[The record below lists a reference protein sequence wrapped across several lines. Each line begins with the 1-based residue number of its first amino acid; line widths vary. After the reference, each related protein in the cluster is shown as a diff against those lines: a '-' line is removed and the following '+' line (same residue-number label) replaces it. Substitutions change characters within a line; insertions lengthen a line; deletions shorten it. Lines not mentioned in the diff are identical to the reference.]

1 MLGDRLK
8 ELRLNNGLKQ
18 SDLLKKFN
26 LSSARYSQYEN
37 DKRVPDYELL
47 IKFADFYNVSIDYL
61 LGRTNVIKPENIDE
75 NDLLA
80 KLNTA
85 DSETKAS
92 VEQFLNYLLYEKE
105 RKNKEKED
113 NSTKKITAND
123 IAIYKFLSPSVH
135 EWIRKHYLELFSRDE
150 EDD

>member
-1 MLGDRLK
+1 MLGNRLK
-8 ELRLNNGLKQ
+8 ELRINNGLKQ

-37 DKRVPDYELL
+37 NKRVPDYELL
-47 IKFADFYNVSIDYL
+47 IKFADFYSVSIDYL
-61 LGRTNVIKPENIDE
+61 LGRTNVIKPEKIDE

-105 RKNKEKED
+105 RKNKEKND
-113 NSTKKITAND
+113 NNAKKNTDNE
-123 IAIYKFLSPSVH
+123 IAI
-135 EWIRKHYLELFSRDE
+135 
-150 EDD
+150 

>member
-105 RKNKEKED
+105 RKHKEKND
-113 NSTKKITAND
+113 NNAKKNTDNK
-123 IAIYKFLSPSVH
+123 IAI
-135 EWIRKHYLELFSRDE
+135 
-150 EDD
+150 

>member
-61 LGRTNVIKPENIDE
+61 LGRTNVIKPEKIDE

-105 RKNKEKED
+105 RKNKEKND
-113 NSTKKITAND
+113 NNAKKNTDNE
-123 IAIYKFLSPSVH
+123 IAI
-135 EWIRKHYLELFSRDE
+135 
-150 EDD
+150 

>member
-1 MLGDRLK
+1 MNNMKKIRESLNLTQVKVANDLK
-8 ELRLNNGLKQ
+8 
-18 SDLLKKFN
+18 
-26 LSSARYSQYEN
+26 LSRQVYNFYEN
-37 DKRVPDYELL
+37 GKRNPDMQTL
-47 IKFADFYNVSIDYL
+47 IKIADYYNVSIDYL

-92 VEQFLNYLLYEKE
+92 VEQFLNYLIYEKE

-113 NSTKKITAND
+113 NSIKKNTDNE
-123 IAIYKFLSPSVH
+123 IAI
-135 EWIRKHYLELFSRDE
+135 
-150 EDD
+150 

>member
-1 MLGDRLK
+1 MLSKRLK
-8 ELRLNNGLKQ
+8 ELRMNNGLKQ
-18 SDLLKKFN
+18 SDLAKL
-26 LSSARYSQYEN
+26 LSISTSRYGQYETG
-37 DKRVPDYELL
+37 RRSPDYKLL
-47 IKFADFYNVSIDYL
+47 IQIANFYNVSIDYL

-105 RKNKEKED
+105 RKHKKKND
-113 NSTKKITAND
+113 NNAKKNTDNE
-123 IAIYKFLSPSVH
+123 IAI
-135 EWIRKHYLELFSRDE
+135 
-150 EDD
+150 

>member
-1 MLGDRLK
+1 MLSKRLK
-8 ELRLNNGLKQ
+8 ELRMNNGLKQ
-18 SDLLKKFN
+18 SDLAKL
-26 LSSARYSQYEN
+26 LSISTSRYGQYETG
-37 DKRVPDYELL
+37 RRSPDYKLL
-47 IKFADFYNVSIDYL
+47 IQIANFYNVSIDYL

-105 RKNKEKED
+105 RKHKEKED
-113 NSTKKITAND
+113 NSTKKNTDNE
-123 IAIYKFLSPSVH
+123 IAI
-135 EWIRKHYLELFSRDE
+135 
-150 EDD
+150 

>member
-8 ELRLNNGLKQ
+8 KLRLNNGLKQ

-113 NSTKKITAND
+113 NSTKKNTDNE
-123 IAIYKFLSPSVH
+123 IAI
-135 EWIRKHYLELFSRDE
+135 
-150 EDD
+150 

>member
-1 MLGDRLK
+1 MNNMKKIRESLQLTQVKVANDLK
-8 ELRLNNGLKQ
+8 
-18 SDLLKKFN
+18 
-26 LSSARYSQYEN
+26 LSRQVYNFYEN
-37 DKRVPDYELL
+37 GKRNPDMQTL
-47 IKFADFYNVSIDYL
+47 IKIADYYGVSIDYL

-92 VEQFLNYLLYEKE
+92 VEQFLNYLIYEKE

-113 NSTKKITAND
+113 NSTKKNTDNE
-123 IAIYKFLSPSVH
+123 IAI
-135 EWIRKHYLELFSRDE
+135 
-150 EDD
+150 

>member
-1 MLGDRLK
+1 MLSKRLK
-8 ELRLNNGLKQ
+8 ELRMNNGLKQ
-18 SDLLKKFN
+18 SDLAKL
-26 LSSARYSQYEN
+26 LSISTSRYGQYETG
-37 DKRVPDYELL
+37 RRSPDYKLL
-47 IKFADFYNVSIDYL
+47 IQIANFYNVSIDYL

-105 RKNKEKED
+105 RKHKEKND
-113 NSTKKITAND
+113 NNAKKNTD
-123 IAIYKFLSPSVH
+123 KEIAI
-135 EWIRKHYLELFSRDE
+135 
-150 EDD
+150 

>member
-113 NSTKKITAND
+113 NSTKKNTDNE
-123 IAIYKFLSPSVH
+123 IAI
-135 EWIRKHYLELFSRDE
+135 
-150 EDD
+150 

>member
-1 MLGDRLK
+1 MNNMKKIRELLQLTQVKVANDLK
-8 ELRLNNGLKQ
+8 
-18 SDLLKKFN
+18 
-26 LSSARYSQYEN
+26 LSRQVYNFYEN
-37 DKRVPDYELL
+37 GKRNPDMQTL
-47 IKFADFYNVSIDYL
+47 IKIADYYGVSIDYL

-105 RKNKEKED
+105 RKNKEKND
-113 NSTKKITAND
+113 NNAKKNTDNE
-123 IAIYKFLSPSVH
+123 IAI
-135 EWIRKHYLELFSRDE
+135 
-150 EDD
+150 

>member
-105 RKNKEKED
+105 RKNKEKND
-113 NSTKKITAND
+113 NNVKKNTDNE
-123 IAIYKFLSPSVH
+123 IAI
-135 EWIRKHYLELFSRDE
+135 
-150 EDD
+150 

>member
-113 NSTKKITAND
+113 NSTKKNTENE
-123 IAIYKFLSPSVH
+123 IAI
-135 EWIRKHYLELFSRDE
+135 
-150 EDD
+150 

>member
-75 NDLLA
+75 NDLLS
-80 KLNTA
+80 KINTA

-105 RKNKEKED
+105 RKNKEKND
-113 NSTKKITAND
+113 NNVKKNTDNE
-123 IAIYKFLSPSVH
+123 IAI
-135 EWIRKHYLELFSRDE
+135 
-150 EDD
+150 

>member
-113 NSTKKITAND
+113 NSTKKNTDNK
-123 IAIYKFLSPSVH
+123 IAI
-135 EWIRKHYLELFSRDE
+135 
-150 EDD
+150 

>member
-1 MLGDRLK
+1 MNNMKKIRESLQLTQVKVANDLK
-8 ELRLNNGLKQ
+8 
-18 SDLLKKFN
+18 
-26 LSSARYSQYEN
+26 LSRQVYNFYEN
-37 DKRVPDYELL
+37 GKRNPDMQTL
-47 IKFADFYNVSIDYL
+47 IKIADYYGVSIDYL

-105 RKNKEKED
+105 RKHKEKND
-113 NSTKKITAND
+113 NNAKKNTDNE
-123 IAIYKFLSPSVH
+123 IAI
-135 EWIRKHYLELFSRDE
+135 
-150 EDD
+150 

>member
-1 MLGDRLK
+1 MLSKRLK
-8 ELRLNNGLKQ
+8 ELRMNNSLKQ
-18 SDLLKKFN
+18 SDLAKL
-26 LSSARYSQYEN
+26 LSISTSRYGQYETG
-37 DKRVPDYELL
+37 RRSPDYKLL
-47 IKFADFYNVSIDYL
+47 IQIANFYNVSIDYL

-105 RKNKEKED
+105 RKHKEKNYNNAKKNTD
-113 NSTKKITAND
+113 NE
-123 IAIYKFLSPSVH
+123 IAI
-135 EWIRKHYLELFSRDE
+135 
-150 EDD
+150 

>member
-75 NDLLA
+75 NDLLS
-80 KLNTA
+80 KINTA

-113 NSTKKITAND
+113 NSTKKKYRQRDSNLKIF
-123 IAIYKFLSPSVH
+123 ISVCT
-135 EWIRKHYLELFSRDE
+135 WMD
-150 EDD
+150 

>member
-85 DSETKAS
+85 DSETKAA

-105 RKNKEKED
+105 RKNKEKND
-113 NSTKKITAND
+113 NNAKKNTDNE
-123 IAIYKFLSPSVH
+123 IAI
-135 EWIRKHYLELFSRDE
+135 
-150 EDD
+150 

>member
-1 MLGDRLK
+1 MLSKRLK
-8 ELRLNNGLKQ
+8 ELRMNNGLKQ
-18 SDLLKKFN
+18 SDLAKL
-26 LSSARYSQYEN
+26 LSISTSRYGQYETG
-37 DKRVPDYELL
+37 RRSPDYKLL
-47 IKFADFYNVSIDYL
+47 IQIANFYNVSIDYL

-105 RKNKEKED
+105 RKHKEKND
-113 NSTKKITAND
+113 NNAKKNTDNE
-123 IAIYKFLSPSVH
+123 IAI
-135 EWIRKHYLELFSRDE
+135 
-150 EDD
+150 

>member
-105 RKNKEKED
+105 RKNKEKNNNNAKKNTD
-113 NSTKKITAND
+113 NE
-123 IAIYKFLSPSVH
+123 IAI
-135 EWIRKHYLELFSRDE
+135 
-150 EDD
+150 